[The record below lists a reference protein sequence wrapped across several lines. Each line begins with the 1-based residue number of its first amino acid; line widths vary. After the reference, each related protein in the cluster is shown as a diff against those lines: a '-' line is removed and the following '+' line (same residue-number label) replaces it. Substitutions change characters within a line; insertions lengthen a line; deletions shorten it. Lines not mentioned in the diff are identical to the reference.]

1 MKKFILILCL
11 LSLFLTACTKSN
23 VLELEISDSD
33 ESVPMV
39 EIAEN
44 NIGFSPLFITE
55 QQEHEENIIKLRV
68 NKKQYEQSTKM
79 FELVFYGDKIYIN
92 ADIIEGLY
100 AEPEWIDITEY
111 CDAYGILYDDLPFML
126 ANVEGYDYTTYHVT
140 SMEER
145 KNSHEEFYQLNDIED
160 LKLFADDI
168 RQLYYD
174 NKLNLESLFFP
185 SMNSILTWESST
197 MIFGADNSGN
207 ESLHMM
213 AMVCKKITIDDL
225 KIPCF
230 LYVKY

>member
-11 LSLFLTACTKSN
+11 LSLFLTACIKSN

-197 MIFGADNSGN
+197 MTFGADNSGN
-207 ESLHMM
+207 ESLHIMT
-213 AMVCKKITIDDL
+213 MVCKKITIDVL
-225 KIPCF
+225 RIPCF

>member
-33 ESVPMV
+33 ESVSTV

-126 ANVEGYDYTTYHVT
+126 ANV
-140 SMEER
+140 
-145 KNSHEEFYQLNDIED
+145 
-160 LKLFADDI
+160 
-168 RQLYYD
+168 
-174 NKLNLESLFFP
+174 
-185 SMNSILTWESST
+185 
-197 MIFGADNSGN
+197 
-207 ESLHMM
+207 
-213 AMVCKKITIDDL
+213 
-225 KIPCF
+225 
-230 LYVKY
+230 